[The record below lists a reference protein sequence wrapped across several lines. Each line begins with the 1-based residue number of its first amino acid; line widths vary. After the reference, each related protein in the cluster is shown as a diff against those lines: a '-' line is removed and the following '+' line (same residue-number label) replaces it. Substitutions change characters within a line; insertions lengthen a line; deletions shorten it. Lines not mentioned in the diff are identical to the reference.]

1 MGLDTYLLLSNSK
14 STIRVSAHSCTSG
27 LWLRV
32 TRISLV
38 LPVLHSSSCRY
49 PGPVG
54 RVGGRDELLRH
65 EDRPQQRH
73 LPAVAEAEQP
83 AGHRV
88 GQVRGR
94 DHTITQPVNTCALRL
109 LSHGLHPQKQK
120 QTLPI
125 CRRLKYY
132 ANAAKAEPGLAG
144 PSRLR
149 PPLGASGNSNC
160 GTKRRGAAKLRSTNN
175 VCKERRRRS
184 ASSVLSYSLA
194 VRRWLFIYFFFFFWV
209 FSGLGYRC

>member
-1 MGLDTYLLLSNSK
+1 MSDAGLPCSLL
-14 STIRVSAHSCTSG
+14 
-27 LWLRV
+27 
-32 TRISLV
+32 
-38 LPVLHSSSCRY
+38 LHSSSCRY

-54 RVGGRDELLRH
+54 RVGGRDELLRY

-94 DHTITQPVNTCALRL
+94 DRAITHPVNTRALRL
-109 LSHGLHPQKQK
+109 LSHGLHPRKQK

-132 ANAAKAEPGLAG
+132 ANAAKAEPGRAE
-144 PSRLR
+144 PCRLR
-149 PPLGASGNSNC
+149 TPLQASGNGNC
-160 GTKRRGAAKLRSTNN
+160 CTKGRGAAKLRPTNN
-175 VCKERRRRS
+175 VCKECRRCS
-184 ASSVLSYSLA
+184 ALFVLSYSP
-194 VRRWLFIYFFFFFWV
+194 
-209 FSGLGYRC
+209 FSKYAFVYLN